1 MADLWAFSP
10 DTNSWT
16 ELEQVGDKP
25 GKRQCHIMVTRNES
39 RDVILGFGHDGGKRY
54 NDVYKLTIDKNVAT
68 WTKMR
73 VSGACPSTRINL
85 SASVTST
92 EEIIIHGGTSGRNEC
107 LKAKITANNI
117 IWTKLKSTAEDRKS
131 HSSETIGS
139 HVIFIGGMN
148 CKSTLA

>member
-1 MADLWAFSP
+1 MLADLWAFSA
-10 DTNSWT
+10 DINSWT

-25 GKRQCHIMVTRNES
+25 GKRTGHIMVTRKES
-39 RDVILGFGHDGGKRY
+39 RDVILGFGWDGGNK
-54 NDVYKLTIDKNVAT
+54 NDVYKLTIDNNVAT

-73 VSGACPSTRINL
+73 VSGACPSERYDL

-92 EEIIIHGGTSGRNEC
+92 EEIIIHGGFPHNSEC
-107 LKAKITANNI
+107 WKAKITANNI
-117 IWTKLKSTAEDRKS
+117 MWTKLESAGEIRWG

-139 HVIFIGGMN
+139 HVIFIGGLG